1 MNSKLSNIIAV
12 DGLAATGKGTIAR
25 RLAAHLG
32 YAYLD
37 TGLLYRAVG
46 LSVIVSGGDP
56 FDPAAAIPAAQKLD
70 PAALDALMDDPRLRS
85 DVGGQAASKVGAIQ
99 GVRDALFQF
108 QRNFALNPP
117 DSKAGAVLDGR
128 DIGTVIAP
136 DAMVKIYVEATPEI
150 RARRRFL
157 ELQSRGENVTESA
170 VLEDLQTRDAR
181 DVSRSVVPAKPA
193 EDAIHLDTT
202 NLTIDE
208 AVAAAIRIVEDRQK
222 ARS

>member
-1 MNSKLSNIIAV
+1 MSNKNVIAV

-25 RLAAHLG
+25 RVAEHLG

-56 FDPAAAIPAAQKLD
+56 SDPVAAIPVAEKLD
-70 PAALDALMDDPRLRS
+70 PAVLDALLDDPRLRS

-99 GVRDALFQF
+99 QVRDALFTF
-108 QRNFALNPP
+108 QRNFAVTPP
-117 DSKAGAVLDGR
+117 EGKAGAVLDGR

-136 DAMVKIYVEATPEI
+136 DAMVKIYVEASPEI
-150 RARRRFL
+150 RAHRRFL
-157 ELQSRGENVTESA
+157 ELQSRGENVTEAA
-170 VLEDLQTRDAR
+170 VLEDLRARDAR

-193 EDAIHLDTT
+193 EDAVHLDTSH
-202 NLTIDE
+202 LTIDE
-208 AVAAAIRIVEDRQK
+208 AVTAALRIVRDRQK
-222 ARS
+222 A